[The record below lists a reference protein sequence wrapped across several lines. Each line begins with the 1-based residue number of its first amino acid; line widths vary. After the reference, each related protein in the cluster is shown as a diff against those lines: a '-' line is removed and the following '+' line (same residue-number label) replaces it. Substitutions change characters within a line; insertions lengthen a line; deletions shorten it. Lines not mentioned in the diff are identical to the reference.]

1 MENELHKTA
10 KRLGSMWK
18 ASRQLQVGLI
28 LFLVVLLIAILAN
41 VLSPYDPYYLGDD
54 LLVPPGSEGHPLG
67 TNQMGCDILS
77 MILHGSRASLTI
89 GIVSALISG
98 LIGTLLGAFAGYY
111 GGVLDK
117 ITLNEKEIFGI
128 IGESGCGKS
137 TLGRLL
143 IRLEE
148 PTSGEIEFY
157 GVSTKKLL
165 DCNPEQFHCLVQSV
179 FQNPF
184 DTFTPNDTIGAIMER
199 PLKLHHIGET
209 DEERRK
215 ICVDALNEGGLIPAE
230 SFLERYPHELS
241 GGQLQRISILR
252 SMLLKPTFLVVDEPV
267 SMLDVSVR
275 ADIINMLLKLVENHN
290 TSILFISHD
299 ISIIRY
305 VSARVAVM
313 YLGNI
318 VEMGE
323 TDTIIHHPLH
333 PYTQALI
340 SNCASIDLDEKR
352 EPIRIEGEP
361 PSPVDPKPCCP
372 FAGRCFCEQEICRR
386 EKPQLR
392 QMADGRVVAC
402 HLVKEK

>member
-1 MENELHKTA
+1 MRKHNDLSSLFDMEKPMLKVRDLKKLYPQKNQNLLKFYQHKNVHAVDGVSFTLH
-10 KRLGSMWK
+10 
-18 ASRQLQVGLI
+18 
-28 LFLVVLLIAILAN
+28 
-41 VLSPYDPYYLGDD
+41 
-54 LLVPPGSEGHPLG
+54 
-67 TNQMGCDILS
+67 
-77 MILHGSRASLTI
+77 
-89 GIVSALISG
+89 
-98 LIGTLLGAFAGYY
+98 
-111 GGVLDK
+111 
-117 ITLNEKEIFGI
+117 EKEIFGI

-157 GVSTKKLL
+157 GVSSKKLL
-165 DCNPEQFHCLVQSV
+165 ANNPEQFHCLVQSV

-184 DTFTPNDTIGAIMER
+184 DTFTPNDTIGTIMER
-199 PLKLHHIGET
+199 PLKLHNIGAS
-209 DEERRK
+209 DEERRE
-215 ICVDALNEGGLIPAE
+215 ICVAALTEGGLTPVE

-252 SMLLKPTFLVVDEPV
+252 SMLLKPKFLVVDEPV

-275 ADIINMLLKLVENHN
+275 ADIINMLLKLVETHN

-305 VSARVAVM
+305 VSTRVAVM

-323 TDTIIHHPLH
+323 TDTIIHNPKH

-361 PSPVDPKPCCP
+361 PSPIDPKPCCP
-372 FAGRCFCEQEICRR
+372 FVGRCFCAQEVCQCK
-386 EKPQLR
+386 KPTLR
-392 QMADGRVVAC
+392 KLADGRMVAC
-402 HLVKEK
+402 HLVPEDAQ

>member
-1 MENELHKTA
+1 MAKKRDFSELFNREKPMLEVREL
-10 KRLGSMWK
+10 KKLYPQKNGK
-18 ASRQLQVGLI
+18 
-28 LFLVVLLIAILAN
+28 LLSFHAPRKVHA
-41 VLSPYDPYYLGDD
+41 VDG
-54 LLVPPGSEGHPLG
+54 
-67 TNQMGCDILS
+67 
-77 MILHGSRASLTI
+77 
-89 GIVSALISG
+89 VS
-98 LIGTLLGAFAGYY
+98 F
-111 GGVLDK
+111 
-117 ITLNEKEIFGI
+117 TLNEKEIFGI

-252 SMLLKPTFLVVDEPV
+252 SMLLKPKFLVVDEPV

-352 EPIRIEGEP
+352 DPHRGRAAVSCGPQALLPVCRALLLRAGNLPAREAAAQAHGGRPRGGLSSGEGKIVREQQALFP
-361 PSPVDPKPCCP
+361 
-372 FAGRCFCEQEICRR
+372 AG
-386 EKPQLR
+386 
-392 QMADGRVVAC
+392 
-402 HLVKEK
+402 